1 MSWLDNYSTTNTFRS
16 MYINGFIDISGGRLQ
31 TRSVTDGHLLIAG
44 DSSLNNLEV
53 HGDVSLNGNLYVGGD
68 ISWNPN
74 SLAND
79 SIPSSAIIGGVV
91 GATGPAGANQSA
103 RKFITIVAPSNSS
116 HTSSSSGFLE
126 YIIFNIFN
134 AASSDAKPM
143 LYSNMSDVEYR
154 IFYAA
159 STIPHH
165 SRKMAFRVTPGLW
178 KCTVS
183 TTTGNSMEAGIWW
196 LDHNRNAILN
206 TTGTEPHG
214 GYNWGTNQDVF
225 IYVEG
230 DDYSSTDALIVFEMD
245 DDYVNT
251 AYHAP
256 VFHLEQIFEHTSLTG
271 DDATNDNFGITSG
284 ISSWSQPSYNAN
296 DPNRTLQITLAN
308 SSTEVASFHSDA
320 DLSLNKRLFVGED
333 VSLNGNLY
341 VGGDISWN
349 PNNLANDSI
358 PSSAII
364 GGASVWTTNNSN
376 IYFSGGNVGIGTTS
390 PRGLFEVANT
400 HGTGHNG
407 SDAIYFRTS
416 GDYFGWRYYSRWNRS
431 WDFMFQRQNDVFY
444 VYFANSTSR
453 GGYFDPNQYV
463 GQFTFTGQHRNFVEN
478 IPSTEAEDY
487 KGLIVSANKNSYYD
501 IDYSIK
507 TGSDAIKI
515 NDALPYVS
523 LCKKEKDK
531 SCYGVISNGEDGEVR
546 EYSTGTFVSVKE
558 KQYGDNRMFINSV
571 GEGAIWVSNKNSNL
585 ESGDYITTS
594 SIPGYGQK
602 QDSDSLKNYTVAK
615 ITMDCDFQ
623 PDYIYKKKVTTR
635 NVDITGPD
643 ASGNYYDVLNNEHLY
658 TIDLSNEIVDNNNKK
673 YILTFDSANN
683 LIGAT
688 QNILDAEGQIQWE
701 DTTEQEYAYNIRHVD
716 PSGNII
722 TKEQHD
728 SMIVNNQEAYI
739 AAFVGCTYHCG

>member
-16 MYINGFIDISGGRLQ
+16 MYINGFMDISGGRLQ

-44 DSSLNNLEV
+44 DA
-53 HGDVSLNGNLYVGGD
+53 SLNGNLYVGGD

-79 SIPSSAIIGGVV
+79 SIPSSAIIGGV
-91 GATGPAGANQSA
+91 
-103 RKFITIVAPSNSS
+103 
-116 HTSSSSGFLE
+116 
-126 YIIFNIFN
+126 
-134 AASSDAKPM
+134 
-143 LYSNMSDVEYR
+143 
-154 IFYAA
+154 
-159 STIPHH
+159 
-165 SRKMAFRVTPGLW
+165 
-178 KCTVS
+178 
-183 TTTGNSMEAGIWW
+183 
-196 LDHNRNAILN
+196 
-206 TTGTEPHG
+206 G
-214 GYNWGTNQDVF
+214 G
-225 IYVEG
+225 
-230 DDYSSTDALIVFEMD
+230 
-245 DDYVNT
+245 
-251 AYHAP
+251 
-256 VFHLEQIFEHTSLTG
+256 
-271 DDATNDNFGITSG
+271 
-284 ISSWSQPSYNAN
+284 
-296 DPNRTLQITLAN
+296 
-308 SSTEVASFHSDA
+308 
-320 DLSLNKRLFVGED
+320 
-333 VSLNGNLY
+333 
-341 VGGDISWN
+341 GGS
-349 PNNLANDSI
+349 
-358 PSSAII
+358 
-364 GGASVWTTNNSN
+364 SVWSTNNSD
-376 IYFSGGNVGIGTTS
+376 IYFSGGNVGIGTSSPSEALHITGTGTILLNNGGGGIIKGQDSNHSIHLRSGNDGSNDVLDFYEYGKIRFYTGGTLPNQTERMCILNNGNVGIGTTS

-400 HGTGHNG
+400 HGTGNNG
-407 SDAIYFRTS
+407 SDAIYYRTS

-558 KQYGDNRMFINSV
+558 KQYGDNRIFINSV

-688 QNILDAEGQIQWE
+688 QNMLDAEGQIQWE
-701 DTTEQEYAYNIRHVD
+701 DTIEQEYAYNIRHVD

-728 SMIVNNQEAYI
+728 SMIANNQEAYI
-739 AAFVGCTYHCG
+739 TAFVGCTYHCG